1 MDAPPIV
8 WRHDWDEAFREA
20 RSANKVV
27 LIDVEKEN

>member
-1 MDAPPIV
+1 MDAPPIA

-20 RSANKVV
+20 RKENRVV